1 MEKGIIRDDKGY
13 VSTIIFNRP
22 EKRNA
27 LDADALFLFGDTVKD
42 IEKENETRVLVLRGA
57 GNKVFTSGVDLAGG
71 KKEFQRTIEGL
82 DYCLSALMEYSM
94 PVIAMICGPAIG
106 GGLDLAVISDFRI
119 AADNARFGAPLVKLG
134 RTYYYTAIERL
145 TRLIGLA
152 GSKEILLTGKL
163 IDASRA
169 AELALVNRVTSLD
182 KIESVTLDLATQL
195 AEKTAPMAVKV
206 TKYTIKKIFEETLIN
221 PDIAKELHGLV
232 EEINKSEDAAEGINA
247 MLEKRKPIFQGR

>member
-1 MEKGIIRDDKGY
+1 MEKGIIRDNKGY

-27 LDADALFLFGDTVKD
+27 LDADALFLFGDTIND
-42 IEKENETRVLVLRGA
+42 IETENKTRVIVLRGT

-71 KKEFQRTIEGL
+71 KKEFKRTIEAL
-82 DYCLSALMEYSM
+82 DYCLNSLMEYPL
-94 PVIAMICGPAIG
+94 PVISMVCGHAIG

-152 GSKEILLTGKL
+152 GSKEMLLTGKL
-163 IDASRA
+163 IDSARA
-169 AELALVNRVTSLD
+169 LELALVNRVVSLD
-182 KIESVTLDLATQL
+182 NIESVTFNLAAEL

-206 TKYTIKKIFEETLIN
+206 TKYTIRKLFEETRIN
-221 PDIAKELHGLV
+221 PALAKELHGLV

-247 MLEKRKPIFQGR
+247 MLEKRKPVFKGR

>member
-1 MEKGIIRDDKGY
+1 MEKGIIRNDKGY

-27 LDADALFLFGDTVKD
+27 LDADALFLFGDTVKE
-42 IEKENETRVLVLRGA
+42 IEKENKTRVIVLRGA
-57 GNKVFTSGVDLAGG
+57 GKKVFTSGVDLAGG

-82 DYCLSALMEYSM
+82 DYCLNSLMEYPM
-94 PVIAMICGPAIG
+94 PVIAMVCGPAIG

-119 AADNARFGAPLVKLG
+119 AADNARFGAPLVRLG

-152 GSKEILLTGKL
+152 GSKEMLLAGKL
-163 IDASRA
+163 IDAARA
-169 AELALVNRVTSLD
+169 QELGLVNRVTSPD
-182 KIESVTLDLATQL
+182 DIESVTFDLATQL

-206 TKYTIKKIFEETLIN
+206 TKYTIRKLFEETRIN
-221 PDIAKELHGLV
+221 PELGKELHGLV

-247 MLEKRKPIFQGR
+247 MLEKRKPVFKGR

>member
-1 MEKGIIRDDKGY
+1 MEQAIIREDKGH
-13 VSTIIFNRP
+13 VSTITFNRP

-27 LDADALFLFGDTVKD
+27 LDADALFLFGDTVKEN
-42 IEKENETRVLVLRGA
+42 EKENQTRVLVLRGA
-57 GNKVFTSGVDLAGG
+57 GNKIFTSGVDLAGG

-82 DYCLSALMEYSM
+82 DYCLNSLMEYPM

-119 AADNARFGAPLVKLG
+119 AADNARFGAPLVRLG

-152 GSKEILLTGKL
+152 ASKEMLLAGKL
-163 IDASRA
+163 IDAARA
-169 AELALVNRVTSLD
+169 QELGLVNRVTSLD
-182 KIESVTLDLATQL
+182 DIESVTLDLATQL

-206 TKYTIKKIFEETLIN
+206 TKYTIKKIFEETRIS
-221 PDIAKELHGLV
+221 PDLARELHGLV

-247 MLEKRKPIFQGR
+247 MLEKRKPVFKGR